1 MRKRLRSL
9 LLSPVVGLLPWL
21 AQTPEPPKPAGDFK
35 FFVAASKVWTDT
47 GLDLD
52 PGDRVSVRG
61 GVLSC
66 GGPTPSEKAHLPMPS
81 APGGALLLK
90 LHGEAKPILASPD
103 ADVPIVDAGHLY
115 LGVNGW
121 DCRGKIS
128 ARVHVERRP
137 EAEKKTK

>member
-1 MRKRLRSL
+1 MRKSLRSL
-9 LLSPVVGLLPWL
+9 LLSPVVFLLPLL
-21 AQTPEPPKPAGDFK
+21 AQRPEPPKSAGDFD
-35 FFVAASKVWTDT
+35 FSVAASKVWTDT

-66 GGPTPSEKAHLPMPS
+66 GGPTPTEKAHLPMPS

-103 ADVPIVDAGHLY
+103 ADVPIVDPGHLY

-121 DCRGKIS
+121 DCRGKIT
-128 ARVHVERRP
+128 ARVHVKRKP
-137 EAEKKTK
+137 GADKKTK